1 VSDAVVVGRVES
13 RLVRDCGR
21 RLPVAR
27 DARIHRT
34 LGEEELRAGVCAD
47 DLRSIS
53 GMRI

>member
-1 VSDAVVVGRVES
+1 VSDGVVVGRVEFWF
-13 RLVRDCGR
+13 VRDGGR
-21 RLPVAR
+21 RLLVAR